1 MKRSTKT
8 VKFNIVDIVI
18 ILVIVAVAAY
28 VLIASFGTQKDERVN
43 DTVEI
48 SFALTDNFDYV
59 SLLSEGDEVYLA
71 GSSSP
76 LGQISQ
82 IISDEASESATVK
95 VTAYFPHDALVY
107 SVDGIAVLRGESYEL
122 KTLNFKASADVTGIR
137 TVTKATL
144 KNSEDK

>member
-43 DTVEI
+43 DT
-48 SFALTDNFDYV
+48 
-59 SLLSEGDEVYLA
+59 YLA